1 MLISFTI
8 GFGLLRKIVGRAHLM
23 IKLKISNF
31 VSMSNQEF
39 EIFKNYQIAFLARV
53 TKPQSLTE
61 SLY

>member
-23 IKLKISNF
+23 IQLKISNF

-39 EIFKNYQIAFLARV
+39 EIFKDHQIAFLAKV
-53 TKPQSLTE
+53 TKPQSLAE

>member
-8 GFGLLRKIVGRAHLM
+8 GFGLMRKIVGRAQLM

-31 VSMSNQEF
+31 VSVSNQEF
-39 EIFKNYQIAFLARV
+39 EIFKNHRIAFLAKV